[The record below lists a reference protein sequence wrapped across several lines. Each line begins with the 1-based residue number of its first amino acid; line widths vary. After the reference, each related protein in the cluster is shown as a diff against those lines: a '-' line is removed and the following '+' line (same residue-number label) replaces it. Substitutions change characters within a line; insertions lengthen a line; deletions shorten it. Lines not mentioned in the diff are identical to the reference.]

1 MRSVDQSNGLQYAS
15 GNERDTEQYRGEL
28 NWSLSRCA
36 SPMLLSR
43 TTDSTL
49 LFHSSFQLPGTAQ
62 LFGPGRL
69 VCRVSGGDQMAGHD
83 VASQCRRVDS
93 RYVSED
99 SKNSS
104 DRAEDRLM

>member
-1 MRSVDQSNGLQYAS
+1 MRAQLASIQVFLSVIAVTDNGFDLA
-15 GNERDTEQYRGEL
+15 
-28 NWSLSRCA
+28 
-36 SPMLLSR
+36 LLS
-43 TTDSTL
+43 
-49 LFHSSFQLPGTAQ
+49 QLPGTAQ